1 MSFATKKSLFAS
13 ILASVLVAGYAGA
26 ASSMQAIAPD
36 GAPAS
41 APVPVPPP
49 SSAPADGSS
58 YFSKHF
64 STDALAAEVK
74 NTVIQANLAPVPFNK
89 IVAQTRDQVTTSGG
103 QPGQTGQANPTT
115 YTVTVVL
122 ENAGHGLIRRMQAVQ
137 SQDANL
143 VTRFDLTY
151 RGYFPFLTQT
161 IPANANALPPIVE
174 ARKVLRFDTNT
185 DGHLVFAYQYGA
197 NGQATFA
204 DPGQVIC
211 NVGKDYSASELNAAI
226 QGQARELNCQTVD
239 TNGIV
244 TDKMKLAYLEKYGVA
259 LVLHTQNPESSLDS
273 TVTDFT
279 VE

>member
-13 ILASVLVAGYAGA
+13 MLASVLIAGYAGT
-26 ASSMQAIAPD
+26 ASGMQAAEP
-36 GAPAS
+36 GNP
-41 APVPVPPP
+41 PVPPP
-49 SSAPADGSS
+49 SSAPAEGAS
-58 YFSKHF
+58 YFSQHF
-64 STDALAAEVK
+64 SAEPLAAAVK
-74 NTVIQANLAPVPFNK
+74 NSVIQANLAAVPFNK
-89 IVAQTRDQVTTSGG
+89 IVLHTRDQVTTADG
-103 QPGQTGQANPTT
+103 QPGQSEQNKPAT

-122 ENAGHGLIRRMQAVQ
+122 ENAGHGLIRRMQVVQ
-137 SQDANL
+137 SQDANV

-161 IPANANALPPIVE
+161 IPANANALPPVVE

-185 DGHLVFAYQYGA
+185 DGHLSFVYLYGA
-197 NGQATFA
+197 SGQATFA

-211 NVGKDYSASELNAAI
+211 DAGKQYGASELNPAI
-226 QGQARELNCQTVD
+226 QGQARELSCQTVD
-239 TNGIV
+239 SNGIV

-273 TVTDFT
+273 TVTDFR